1 MSSNDTDR
9 RAEYIA
15 GLRAFADLVESDL
28 TIPTP
33 DFGVA
38 GTDVWAHIHPYDYSG
53 LSQDERFELVHDFA
67 DAHGVTV
74 TEDYKGD
81 RKAEKTFGP
90 VRFYVCAYADEKPEA
105 NIVTRPRLRRAQPA
119 AV

>member
-1 MSSNDTDR
+1 MSSNDTDK
-9 RAEYIA
+9 RAEYVA

-33 DFGVA
+33 DLGAA
-38 GTDVWAHIHPYDYSG
+38 GTDVWAHIHPYGSG

-67 DAHGVTV
+67 DAHNVAV

-81 RKAEKTFGP
+81 RKAEKRFGP
-90 VRFYVCAYADEKPEA
+90 ISFYVCAYADKGPEA
-105 NIVTRPRLRRAQPA
+105 HVVTRPRSRTTEPV